1 MNNTIPRGHTSNGD
15 FFMYKLSKVSFF
27 IFTFFYNYL
36 WLRILLVRYLYNDF
50 KESGWLILL
59 IIIVMISFI
68 LIILPKKILNF
79 NYLHF
84 LDIMPI
90 KVIYTLLNILEV
102 GMLIGFGVNVLS
114 KEFIIES
121 NPFIMILVVS
131 ICIMLIGKL
140 KHFEIINLSTLFY
153 LFGVVL
159 IVFSLFFVTNI
170 NKEVYDLFIVNN
182 SNFLSAILLGLIIV
196 INNFKIILNKEGL
209 YFKKNVF
216 IIAVIFSLLFLLIE
230 YGLLII
236 RAGGILFKDINHV
249 GFLCLSFMPVTRYLG
264 DFNFIYIYLIII
276 SLVFKSGFD
285 ITHIPKGV
293 KYYACCFLIFVIGL
307 FLHMRNYFINYLGF
321 IVLVLEAVFI
331 ILLIVSELIV
341 RKYKK

>member
-1 MNNTIPRGHTSNGD
+1 
-15 FFMYKLSKVSFF
+15 MYKLSKVSFF

-209 YFKKNVF
+209 
-216 IIAVIFSLLFLLIE
+216 
-230 YGLLII
+230 
-236 RAGGILFKDINHV
+236 
-249 GFLCLSFMPVTRYLG
+249 
-264 DFNFIYIYLIII
+264 
-276 SLVFKSGFD
+276 
-285 ITHIPKGV
+285 
-293 KYYACCFLIFVIGL
+293 
-307 FLHMRNYFINYLGF
+307 
-321 IVLVLEAVFI
+321 
-331 ILLIVSELIV
+331 
-341 RKYKK
+341 

>member
-1 MNNTIPRGHTSNGD
+1 
-15 FFMYKLSKVSFF
+15 MYKLSKVSFF

-68 LIILPKKILNF
+68 LIILPKRILNF

-170 NKEVYDLFIVNN
+170 NNEVYDLFIVNN
-182 SNFLSAILLGLIIV
+182 SNFLSAILLQ
-196 INNFKIILNKEGL
+196 FTEFLN
-209 YFKKNVF
+209 YVF
-216 IIAVIFSLLFLLIE
+216 I
-230 YGLLII
+230 
-236 RAGGILFKDINHV
+236 
-249 GFLCLSFMPVTRYLG
+249 
-264 DFNFIYIYLIII
+264 
-276 SLVFKSGFD
+276 
-285 ITHIPKGV
+285 
-293 KYYACCFLIFVIGL
+293 
-307 FLHMRNYFINYLGF
+307 
-321 IVLVLEAVFI
+321 
-331 ILLIVSELIV
+331 
-341 RKYKK
+341 